1 MILQALHQLAEREHL
16 LDDPDYEYKPV
27 AWRVV
32 LSASGELRGILSNH
46 YEEKAVG
53 KRKPKVLPKKEL
65 IPMQPTGRAGTKA
78 PACFLV
84 DNAKYVFG
92 APTED
97 KGFSVEEG
105 AQKSGWFL
113 DLVRSCLEATS
124 DPAIGALVAFLEKS
138 RADASTVALPEGCKS
153 NDLFAFV
160 VEPDVDVYVHARPS
174 ARSFWKEHRKTL
186 GKKKAGGESIC
197 LVTGQQIAEAS
208 LFKLIKGVPGGS
220 SSGVAIVAFN
230 KPAFLSYGWEG
241 NQNAPI
247 SQAASEACA
256 IALNRLLDDRF
267 PDPLQPGQSLPG
279 RNLRLSSDTVVC
291 YWTSKE
297 NEFCSLFGHLLSA
310 NADEVKALYHSIW
323 RGKAPQIDDPSA
335 FYALTLTGT
344 QGRAIV
350 RGWLESTVGE
360 VAVNL
365 AMHFA
370 DLDIVRNTHPGKDRS
385 LPPSFSL
392 AALAEAMAPGGDREQ
407 VPAPLITELATAAIR
422 GTPYPLSALQRALER
437 SRAEVG
443 RSEWLDSNRK
453 DARAALIK
461 AVLNRRRRLSPDTCH
476 YPEVKKDMDPNA
488 NSPGYS
494 LGRLLAVLERLQAL
508 AINDANAT
516 VVDRFFGGA
525 SATPKA
531 VFVRLLK
538 GARHHARKAMDGENG
553 GMAFRLDRI
562 IDELTGP
569 FQPKTNGFPAHLDL
583 EQQGL
588 FVLGYHQMRKWLWMS
603 SEERAAWEAEHADA
617 PKQYL
622 WSKKA

>member
-1 MILQALHQLAEREHL
+1 VILQALHALAVREHL
-16 LDDPDYEYKPV
+16 LEDPDYEYKPV
-27 AWRVV
+27 SWRVV
-32 LSASGELRGILSNH
+32 LSAKGELRGILSNC
-46 YEEKAVG
+46 YEEQAAG
-53 KRKPKVLPKKEL
+53 KKKPRILPKKEL
-65 IPMQPTGRAGTKA
+65 IPMQPNRSGTKA
-78 PACFLV
+78 PPYFMV

-92 APTED
+92 MPVADKALSEED
-97 KGFSVEEG
+97 G
-105 AQKSGWFL
+105 AEKSGWFL
-113 DLVRSCLEATS
+113 DLVRKCHGATS
-124 DPAIGALVAFLEKS
+124 DPAAGAIVAFLEQLGS
-138 RADASTVALPEGCKS
+138 GASPVVLPEGCKS
-153 NDLFAFV
+153 NDQFAFI
-160 VEPDVDVYVHARPS
+160 VEPDVDTYVHDRP
-174 ARSFWKEHRKTL
+174 AVRAFWRAHRILPGKTDDR
-186 GKKKAGGESIC
+186 EVNC
-197 LVTGQQIAEAS
+197 LVTGKPMSGAP
-208 LFKLIKGVPGGS
+208 LFKFVKGVPGGTP
-220 SSGVAIVAFN
+220 SGVALVSFDGRAFE
-230 KPAFLSYGWEG
+230 SYGWSK

-247 SQAASEACA
+247 SQAASEACS
-256 IALNRLLDDRF
+256 IALNRLLDNRY
-267 PDPLQPGQSLPG
+267 PDPRQPGQSLPG

-291 YWTSKE
+291 FWTARESGDE
-297 NEFCSLFGHLLSA
+297 LCSLFGHLLTA

-323 RGKAPQIDDPSA
+323 RGKQPQIDDPSA

-350 RGWLESTVGE
+350 RGWLESTVSE
-360 VAVNL
+360 VAQNL
-365 AMHFA
+365 AQHFA

-392 AALAEAMAPGGDREQ
+392 AALAEALSPGGDREQ

-443 RSEWLDSNRK
+443 RTEWLDSNRK
-453 DARAALIK
+453 DARAAIIK
-461 AVLNRRRRLSPDTCH
+461 AVLNRRRRFSPDTCH

-494 LGRLLAVLERLQAL
+494 LGRLMAVLERLQSL

-516 VVDRFFGGA
+516 VVDRFFSGA

-538 GARHHARKAMDGENG
+538 NARHHARKAMDGEHG
-553 GMAFRLDRI
+553 GMAFLLDRV

-603 SEERAAWEAEHADA
+603 GEERAAWESENPNA